1 MHTENTVYMRGPK
14 SRIFQLAAD
23 IQHWPELL
31 PHYTE
36 VLVFEQS
43 DDGTRKVVEMAAIR
57 NDFPYKGRQFPV
69 RWQSVQICEPETG
82 RIYFKHL
89 AGVALG
95 MWVVW
100 TLKDDPWGRGTQVT
114 ISHDLTYPLP
124 FLNGWFARNMVGN
137 QFVHAIA
144 GRTLAVIKAIV
155 EKEAQ
160 EKEAHG
166 KEAAEKEEANL

>member
-1 MHTENTVYMRGPK
+1 MHGSK

-23 IQHWPELL
+23 VQNWPEIL
-31 PHYTE
+31 PHYRE

-43 DDGTRKVVEMAAIR
+43 DDGSRKVVEMAAVR
-57 NDFPYKGRQFPV
+57 ADFPAKGRNFLV
-69 RWQSVQICEPETG
+69 RWQSVQICEPDTG
-82 RIYFKHL
+82 KIYFKHL

-100 TLKDDPWGRGTQVT
+100 TIEDDLWGRGVAVT

-124 FLNGWFARNMVGN
+124 ALNGWFARDMVGD

-144 GRTLAVIKAIV
+144 GRTLATIKEII
-155 EKEAQ
+155 E
-160 EKEAHG
+160 
-166 KEAAEKEEANL
+166 KEAAE

>member
-23 IQHWPELL
+23 IQDWPTLL
-31 PHYTE
+31 PHYRE
-36 VLVFEQS
+36 VIVFERS

-57 NDFPYKGRQFPV
+57 DDFPIRGRQFPV
-69 RWQSVQICEPETG
+69 RWQSVQVCEPETG
-82 RIYFKHL
+82 RIYFKHT

-100 TLKDDPWGRGTQVT
+100 SLEDDLWGRGTQVT

-124 FLNGWFARNMVGN
+124 LLNGWFARDMVGD

-144 GRTLAVIKAIV
+144 GRTLAVIKKTV
-155 EKEAQ
+155 EDEAV
-160 EKEAHG
+160 ENEAG
-166 KEAAEKEEANL
+166 SC

>member
-23 IQHWPELL
+23 IQSWPSLL
-31 PHYTE
+31 PHYQE

-43 DDGTRKVVEMAAIR
+43 DDGSRKVVEMAATR
-57 NDFPYKGRQFPV
+57 DNFPIKGRQFPV
-69 RWQSVQICEPETG
+69 RWQSVQICEPDTG
-82 RIYFKHL
+82 KIYFKHL
-89 AGVALG
+89 KGIATG

-100 TLKDDPWGRGTQVT
+100 TLEEDPAGHGTQVT

-124 FLNGWFARNMVGN
+124 FLNGWFARDMVGD

-155 EKEAQ
+155 EQEASEQ
-160 EKEAHG
+160 EALEN
-166 KEAAEKEEANL
+166 EANL

>member
-1 MHTENTVYMRGPK
+1 MHTENTVYMHGSK

-23 IQHWPELL
+23 VQNWPEIL
-31 PHYTE
+31 PHYRE

-43 DDGTRKVVEMAAIR
+43 DDGSRKVVEMAAVR
-57 NDFPYKGRQFPV
+57 ADFPAKGRNFLV
-69 RWQSVQICEPETG
+69 RWQSVQICEPDTDK
-82 RIYFKHL
+82 IYFKHL

-100 TLKDDPWGRGTQVT
+100 TIEDDLWGRGVAVT

-124 FLNGWFARNMVGN
+124 ALNGWFARDMVGD

-144 GRTLAVIKAIV
+144 GKTLATIKAIV
-155 EKEAQ
+155 E
-160 EKEAHG
+160 
-166 KEAAEKEEANL
+166 

>member
-1 MHTENTVYMRGPK
+1 MHTENTVYMRGSK
-14 SRIFQLAAD
+14 SRIFEIAAD
-23 IQHWPELL
+23 IQNWPVIL
-31 PHYTE
+31 PHYRE

-43 DDGTRKVVEMAAIR
+43 DDGTRKVVEMAAVR
-57 NDFPYKGRQFPV
+57 ADFPVKGRQFPV
-69 RWQSVQICEPETG
+69 RWQSVQICEPDTG

-89 AGVALG
+89 AGIALG

-100 TLKDDPWGRGTQVT
+100 TLEDDLWGRGIAVT

-124 FLNGWFARNMVGN
+124 FLNGWFARDVVGE

-155 EKEAQ
+155 EKEV
-160 EKEAHG
+160 
-166 KEAAEKEEANL
+166 AE